1 MRTLTAITLT
11 LSAASLLAQ
20 PKPAAVDVTVH
31 TVNDRRTSGS
41 FSHLTIEL
49 EMPKIRSADVEASRV
64 LVAAATD
71 DTGRSLTDPKETD
84 PQLQPNIQL
93 PTRPGASEK
102 PPPPASVTVTL
113 ANPDR
118 KAKSVKE
125 LRGEIEL
132 YMPSKDPNST
142 AEIPK
147 LLSFSGKPLAHKALK
162 ANAIEIALLS
172 PAQLDAERKRLGDV
186 KRKEYKTGGFEDGED
201 LDNMVKSYLESL
213 LTVEESDVLVRIK
226 DPNHRIQDVVYVD
239 AAGEVKRINS
249 RTEEGLTYLSTWEGK
264 PQPDWKLKVS
274 MKTPKNM
281 VRYAFAV
288 KDVALP

>member
-1 MRTLTAITLT
+1 MRTLSVIVLA

-20 PKPAAVDVTVH
+20 PKPAAVDVTVQQ
-31 TVNDRRTSGS
+31 VNDRRTSGS
-41 FSHLTIEL
+41 FSRLTIEL
-49 EMPKIRSADVEASRV
+49 EMPKIRSAEVEASRV
-64 LVAAATD
+64 LVAAAVD

-84 PQLQPNIQL
+84 PQLQPNSQL
-93 PTRPGASEK
+93 QKRPGAAEK

-125 LRGEIEL
+125 VRGEIEL

-162 ANAIEIALLS
+162 ANAVEIALLS
-172 PAQLDAERKRLGDV
+172 PAQLDAERKRLADA
-186 KRKEYKTGGFEDGED
+186 KRKEYKAGGFEDGED
-201 LDNMVKSYLESL
+201 LDNMIKSYLESL
-213 LTVEESDVLVRIK
+213 LTVEESDLLVRIK
-226 DPNHRIQDVVYVD
+226 DPNHRIQDVAYID
-239 AAGEVKRINS
+239 AAGETKRIS
-249 RTEEGLTYLSTWEGK
+249 TRTEEGLTYLTTWEGK

-274 MKTPKNM
+274 MKTPKNL